1 MTVQIGTA
9 LTIPQPSR
17 FVTGAPIRANTY
29 DTLVKTLHRH
39 YVRFG
44 AHCGG
49 QVFEESAPWET
60 DSATFTAT
68 NDNIGLRLTDGQ
80 GCAKAPRKVED
91 VHERR
96 LIFIAMMRRCD
107 LRLKIIPWDGAVS
120 IVDETITQG
129 AAWAWVSQLITIT
142 DADASLGGIAGAAAR
157 PLQLVVEG
165 KANDIDPAQ
174 VLHWGVREAI
184 LTNNADIPR

>member
-9 LTIPQPSR
+9 LSIPQPSR
-17 FVTGAPIRANTY
+17 FVSGEPIRANTY
-29 DTLVKTLHRH
+29 DTLVKTLQRH

-49 QVFEESAPWET
+49 QVFEPAAPWET
-60 DSATFTAT
+60 DNTSYTPA
-68 NDNIGLRLTDGQ
+68 NDNIGLRLADGQ
-80 GCAKAPRKVED
+80 GCAKATRKVD
-91 VHERR
+91 DTHERR

-107 LRLKIIPWDGAVS
+107 LRLKIIPWDGAA
-120 IVDETITQG
+120 TIADATLTQG

-157 PLQLVVEG
+157 PLQLLVEG
-165 KANDIDPAQ
+165 KANDIEPAQ
-174 VLHWGVREAI
+174 VLHWALREAI